1 MSLVHFC
8 FKFSYFSKK
17 YKMNILLLGSGGRE
31 HAFAYKIA
39 QSKLCTNLFIA
50 PGNPGTIQFGS
61 NVDISA
67 TDFPAI
73 KNFVVENKISMVIV
87 GPETPL
93 VEGIFDYFLQD
104 AEVKNIPVIGPSK
117 TGAQLEGSKAFSKA
131 FMMRHH
137 IPTAAYKEFTQENID
152 EGLAYIEK
160 QTLPIVLKA
169 DGLAA
174 GKGVLICTSVE
185 EAKNEFK
192 EMLDGKF
199 GDASSKIVIEEFMDG
214 IEFSVFVLTDG
225 KDYKILPT
233 AKDYKRIGEGDTGLN
248 TGGMGAVS
256 PPAFVT
262 DDMMRITE
270 ETIIK
275 PTIEGFQKDGIVYIG
290 FVYVGLMYLKT
301 GELKVVEY
309 NCRMGDPETEA
320 VFPRWKNDIIEVFKS
335 TVDGQLSTV
344 DIQIDERAATTIIL
358 ASGGYPENF
367 EKGKVITGIDDMEDA
382 IVFHCGTSFDE
393 YKNTLTTNGGRVLAI
408 TALHKDWKEAANI
421 ANINAE
427 KIQFD
432 GKYYRK
438 DIGFDL

>member
-1 MSLVHFC
+1 
-8 FKFSYFSKK
+8 
-17 YKMNILLLGSGGRE
+17 MNILLLGSGGRE

>member
-1 MSLVHFC
+1 
-8 FKFSYFSKK
+8 
-17 YKMNILLLGSGGRE
+17 
-31 HAFAYKIA
+31 
-39 QSKLCTNLFIA
+39 
-50 PGNPGTIQFGS
+50 
-61 NVDISA
+61 
-67 TDFPAI
+67 
-73 KNFVVENKISMVIV
+73 
-87 GPETPL
+87 
-93 VEGIFDYFLQD
+93 
-104 AEVKNIPVIGPSK
+104 
-117 TGAQLEGSKAFSKA
+117 
-131 FMMRHH
+131 
-137 IPTAAYKEFTQENID
+137 
-152 EGLAYIEK
+152 
-160 QTLPIVLKA
+160 
-169 DGLAA
+169 
-174 GKGVLICTSVE
+174 
-185 EAKNEFK
+185 
-192 EMLDGKF
+192 
-199 GDASSKIVIEEFMDG
+199 
-214 IEFSVFVLTDG
+214 
-225 KDYKILPT
+225 
-233 AKDYKRIGEGDTGLN
+233 
-248 TGGMGAVS
+248 
-256 PPAFVT
+256 
-262 DDMMRITE
+262 MMRITE

-408 TALHKDWKEAANI
+408 TALHKDWKEATNI